1 MQITIKQP
9 ETPEEWRQYY
19 DCRWRLLRQPWHQA
33 KGSEKD
39 ELEDKSIH
47 RLALLDNQIIAVGRL
62 HFSKPNEAHIRYMA
76 VIPEY
81 QHKGIGLQIL
91 QALESEAAANN
102 VTTITLNARE
112 SAIPFYHK
120 NKYETIGS
128 AHTLYGVIKHKKMV
142 KKLS

>member
-9 ETPEEWRQYY
+9 ETPEEWLQYY

-39 ELEDKSIH
+39 ELEEKSIH
-47 RLALLDNQIIAVGRL
+47 RLALLENQIIAVGRL
-62 HFSKPNEAHIRYMA
+62 YFSNPNEAQIRYMA

-91 QALESEAAANN
+91 QALESEAVANN
-102 VTTITLNARE
+102 ITTITLNARE
-112 SAIPFYHK
+112 SAIPFYQK
-120 NKYETIGS
+120 NKYKTIGS
-128 AHTLYGVIKHKKMV
+128 AHTLYDVIKHKKMV